1 MIVFYI
7 DSSLSLALVSWF
19 PAVFRVVWVFTNMR
33 EDEKKAVVVKKYIK
47 KPVSRMV
54 WRKGV
59 SVIQR
64 HLFV

>member
-1 MIVFYI
+1 MLVFYF

-19 PAVFRVVWVFTNMR
+19 PAVFVWVFTNMR
-33 EDEKKAVVVKKYIK
+33 EEEKKAVVVKKYIK

-54 WRKGV
+54 WRKEV
-59 SVIQR
+59 SVIQK